1 MRRANAD
8 VESWCC
14 RRGCSSER
22 LPHSS
27 RGKTPRGR
35 QQKTLPD
42 GLSLQTPEQPSRSK
56 PLTQRQTNCTRP
68 AIASL
73 SLYLASVVPSHSGTE
88 PMDAYTYLT
97 GQALRYQCNHGGE
110 TNVRD
115 VWLIAQHSQMQAVGS
130 ERLRRARTR
139 RILRTAR

>member
-8 VESWCC
+8 AESWCC
-14 RRGCSSER
+14 RRGCSNAR

-35 QQKTLPD
+35 QLKTLPD
-42 GLSLQTPEQPSRSK
+42 GLSLQALEQPSRSK

-73 SLYLASVVPSHSGTE
+73 SLYLANVVPSRSGTE
-88 PMDAYTYLT
+88 PMDAYSYLT
-97 GQALRYQCNHGGE
+97 GRALQYQCNHGRVP
-110 TNVRD
+110 NVRD
-115 VWLIAQHSQMQAVGS
+115 VWLTAQH
-130 ERLRRARTR
+130 
-139 RILRTAR
+139 